1 MKVALLSDIHAN
13 SDALKSV
20 LDEAR
25 NLGVSSLIIAGDF
38 VGYYYNAQ
46 EVMSLLSS
54 WKLIAVSG
62 NHERMLS
69 DWVQG
74 KNHKKIITRYG
85 SGIESASKTLTDDSI
100 NWLINLPKNKE
111 FSIDGK
117 TIFLCHGSPWNED
130 EYLYPDCHKGKI
142 DKVLSYGKDLVIY
155 GHTHYPVVHSYN
167 HQVIVN
173 PGSVGQSRDGRP
185 GACWALWDTKEN
197 KIFLK
202 RTNYD
207 VNNLRNQCKYNDPAI
222 TYLREVLKN
231 EN

>member
-25 NLGVSSLIIAGDF
+25 NLGGSSLILAGDF

-117 TIFLCHGSPWNED
+117 TIFLCH
-130 EYLYPDCHKGKI
+130 
-142 DKVLSYGKDLVIY
+142 
-155 GHTHYPVVHSYN
+155 
-167 HQVIVN
+167 
-173 PGSVGQSRDGRP
+173 
-185 GACWALWDTKEN
+185 A
-197 KIFLK
+197 
-202 RTNYD
+202 
-207 VNNLRNQCKYNDPAI
+207 
-222 TYLREVLKN
+222 
-231 EN
+231 